1 MTRLLSIRSPG
12 GCISHQ
18 AFTQPFVSLNQFPRL
33 IHQAPFSLFFSISVT
48 QPREKKPQV
57 GGKRT
62 VGPSRSGRN
71 ASNFLLSRSLNVCAL
86 SLPPRRGINSLL
98 HLRVPPSSRSL
109 IHLISALRRG
119 FSPRLPSESP
129 PPVPRS
135 WLAGWLAGSLA
146 CLLADWM
153 AWMAGCSVFRGRC
166 VSGSDC
172 AGGREVNWKKL
183 RCSHR
188 RAEARGNK
196 LDISPIHVGWRVYTI
211 SPAATVPHPSPSAPT
226 ILLPP
231 SSYTATHT
239 PTHTQQWSAGRAEA
253 EQTRQ
258 RKLGRMLVAM
268 QHLSELSRF

>member
-33 IHQAPFSLFFSISVT
+33 IHQAPFSSFFSISVT

-135 WLAGWLAGSLA
+135 WLAGWLALLLA
-146 CLLADWM
+146 CLLTGWLGWLAAPYSGDV
-153 AWMAGCSVFRGRC
+153 ASPGAIAPVAGRSIGRNC
-166 VSGSDC
+166 V
-172 AGGREVNWKKL
+172 
-183 RCSHR
+183 
-188 RAEARGNK
+188 
-196 LDISPIHVGWRVYTI
+196 
-211 SPAATVPHPSPSAPT
+211 AATVELRRGGT
-226 ILLPP
+226 NWILAQ
-231 SSYTATHT
+231 S
-239 PTHTQQWSAGRAEA
+239 
-253 EQTRQ
+253 
-258 RKLGRMLVAM
+258 M
-268 QHLSELSRF
+268 